1 MATLLRFVQSHC
13 GHTRAGGVSSTP
25 RLIDFITAVSEYWIA
40 RSSRAMTAR
49 PYTRLY
55 FLAGPCG
62 WDGGTVSISLPENT
76 GAEVGWPLGEP
87 PDGSTV
93 TA

>member
-1 MATLLRFVQSHC
+1 MATLLKFVQSHC
-13 GHTRAGGVSSTP
+13 RHTPRRRGISTP
-25 RLIDFITAVSEYWIA
+25 RLIGSIIAVSEYWIA

-55 FLAGPCG
+55 FLAGACG